1 MRARWTVAV
10 LLVALAQSIAAKKDE
25 APVLA
30 YLFTL
35 RRARHPLPHAWTT
48 YFQGCAPGSYRIH
61 IHVDPNFNATSASEA
76 GPAAKY
82 FKQENVLPKDQLM
95 TVRRFG
101 HTLVQAR
108 MKLLRHA
115 TSSESEAKAPLW
127 YSFFSESCAPIST
140 CEATHA
146 YLSDPARFNISF
158 IDNKR
163 PMPPQQVRAGIRRH
177 APLHT
182 LTSFLRTLAD
192 CKRRRMDQGVR
203 IDVPTLRGRWFELQ
217 GYPLLTGLGDV
228 MAAAREGVSCQ
239 REQVR
244 RYALAL
250 GLVEARQH
258 DPGRVLLVDASAAF
272 GA

>member
-1 MRARWTVAV
+1 MAARRAR
-10 LLVALAQSIAAKKDE
+10 ALALLTHLPLAFSKKDD

-61 IHVDPNFNATSASEA
+61 IHVDPNFNATTAGET

-82 FKQENVLPKDQLM
+82 FKQVNVLPREQLIP
-95 TVRRFG
+95 VRRFG

-140 CEATHA
+140 CEAAHA

-163 PMPPQQVRAGIRRH
+163 PPA
-177 APLHT
+177 
-182 LTSFLRTLAD
+182 
-192 CKRRRMDQGVR
+192 
-203 IDVPTLRGRWFELQ
+203 
-217 GYPLLTGLGDV
+217 
-228 MAAAREGVSCQ
+228 
-239 REQVR
+239 
-244 RYALAL
+244 
-250 GLVEARQH
+250 
-258 DPGRVLLVDASAAF
+258 
-272 GA
+272 